1 MKKTLLLCFSC
12 SLAVAQDDVPPRP
25 APEPTIESLKKDVAD
40 AKIQIQ
46 QLKIQIANERGA
58 SKVCGA
64 VMQAVY
70 QQLVAKEQQAEVAVL
85 EK

>member
-1 MKKTLLLCFSC
+1 MNTICLLCFC
-12 SLAVAQDDVPPRP
+12 SLALAQDDLPPKP

-40 AKIQIQ
+40 AKILIQ

-70 QQLVAKEQQAEVAVL
+70 QQLVAKEQQAEVAVI

>member
-1 MKKTLLLCFSC
+1 MKKILLLCFSC
-12 SLAVAQDDVPPRP
+12 SLAAAQDDVPKP

-70 QQLVAKEQQAEVAVL
+70 QQLVAKVQQAEAAVI

>member
-1 MKKTLLLCFSC
+1 MKTIFLLCFC
-12 SLAVAQDDVPPRP
+12 SLALAQDDVPPRP
-25 APEPTIESLKKDVAD
+25 APEPTIESLKKDIAD

-58 SKVCGA
+58 SRVCGA

-70 QQLVAKEQQAEVAVL
+70 QQLVAKEQQAEVAVI

>member
-1 MKKTLLLCFSC
+1 MKTILLLCFC
-12 SLAVAQDDVPPRP
+12 SLALAQDDVPPRP
-25 APEPTIESLKKDVAD
+25 APEPTIESLKKDIAD

-70 QQLVAKEQQAEVAVL
+70 QQLVAKEQQAEVAVI